1 MRFRMITVT
10 STAKEKI
17 EEIMAKKGADPE
29 KTIRVTTSSS
39 NENDL
44 EFIWDK
50 ERKGDYVIK
59 NENERT
65 LLAIKANLAKSL
77 DGMALDYL
85 DTPKVFG
92 FTVKK
97 ITPGL

>member
-1 MRFRMITVT
+1 MLKVT

-17 EEIMAKKGADPE
+17 EEIMTKKGADPE
-29 KTIRVTTSSS
+29 KTIRVTTSAS

-50 ERKGDYVIK
+50 ERKGDFVIK

-65 LLAIKANLAKSL
+65 LLVIKANLAKSL

-85 DTPKVFG
+85 DTPKGVG

-97 ITPGL
+97 I